1 MPGAPQTIIS
11 QLNFNNVAD
20 TVGRVKFLC
29 DEYPTTKVK
38 VKSFMKLMND
48 YFQEEVTK
56 DQETQTVSQVADAT
70 TQTDDDIRDNVEE
83 KFELSKHLS
92 SDALI
97 IILETMWLN
106 ISEEERIRTIW
117 RLYGDETLKLSSE
130 GQVEFLCLLGGTF
143 NDHLMNV
150 FKEHC
155 FKRGTT
161 MEDLENI
168 NIQNFYLAFDK
179 RL

>member
-1 MPGAPQTIIS
+1 MPGAPRTIIS

-20 TVGRVKFLC
+20 AVGRVKFLC

-70 TQTDDDIRDNVEE
+70 TQTDDDIWDNVE
-83 KFELSKHLS
+83 KVFELSKHLS

-106 ISEEERIRTIW
+106 ILEEERICTIW
-117 RLYGDETLKLSSE
+117 RLYGDDTLKLSSE

-150 FKEHC
+150 FKEHR

-161 MEDLENI
+161 MEDTV
-168 NIQNFYLAFDK
+168 YS
-179 RL
+179 R

>member
-1 MPGAPQTIIS
+1 MYSTVTYLEKVGMAHLGFGFWDNHIIMPGAPQTIIS

-20 TVGRVKFLC
+20 AVGRVKFLC

-70 TQTDDDIRDNVEE
+70 TQTDDDIRDNVE
-83 KFELSKHLS
+83 KVFELSKHLS

-97 IILETMWLN
+97 IILETMW
-106 ISEEERIRTIW
+106 
-117 RLYGDETLKLSSE
+117 
-130 GQVEFLCLLGGTF
+130 
-143 NDHLMNV
+143 
-150 FKEHC
+150 FK
-155 FKRGTT
+155 
-161 MEDLENI
+161 
-168 NIQNFYLAFDK
+168 
-179 RL
+179 

>member
-20 TVGRVKFLC
+20 AVGRVKFLC

-70 TQTDDDIRDNVEE
+70 TQTDDDIWDNVE
-83 KFELSKHLS
+83 KVFELSKHLS

-143 NDHLMNV
+143 NDHLMIV
-150 FKEHC
+150 FKEHR